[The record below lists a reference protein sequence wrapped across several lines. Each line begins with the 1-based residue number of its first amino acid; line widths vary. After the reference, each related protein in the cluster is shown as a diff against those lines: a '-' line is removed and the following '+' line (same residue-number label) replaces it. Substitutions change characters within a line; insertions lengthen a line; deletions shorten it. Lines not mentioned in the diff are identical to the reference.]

1 MWFYFKVIYCT
12 SAVESYGNLTKSLDE
27 GATLSMDFQKVFDKV
42 SHRCL
47 SKAETLQYLHMGLIN
62 WITSYLHKQT
72 AVCDN
77 T

>member
-42 SHRCL
+42 PHRCL
-47 SKAETLQYLHMGLIN
+47 IAKLKHYSISIWA
-62 WITSYLHKQT
+62 
-72 AVCDN
+72 
-77 T
+77 